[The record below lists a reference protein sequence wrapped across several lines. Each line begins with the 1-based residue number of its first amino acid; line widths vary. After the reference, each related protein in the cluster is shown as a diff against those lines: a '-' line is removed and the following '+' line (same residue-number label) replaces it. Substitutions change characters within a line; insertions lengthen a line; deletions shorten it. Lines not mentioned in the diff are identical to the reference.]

1 MKKSSKPMFGNKGST
16 KPSGKGKP
24 MGIKPSGGHKSR

>member
-1 MKKSSKPMFGNKGST
+1 MKKSSKPMFGKSS

-24 MGIKPSGGHKSR
+24 MGMNPSGSHKGR

>member
-1 MKKSSKPMFGNKGST
+1 MKKSSKPMFGKSS

-24 MGIKPSGGHKSR
+24 MGMKPSGSHKGR